1 MTQAV
6 LMDTLTFFSAM
17 ELLSRLV
24 EWEALTEDEAT
35 AVGIDLRR
43 RLRPH
48 NDSQPIT
55 CFI

>member
-1 MTQAV
+1 MTQAE

-17 ELLSRLV
+17 EQLSRIV
-24 EWEALTEDEAT
+24 EGETLTEDEAA
-35 AVGIDLRR
+35 AVELDLRR